1 VPSALVWSSAL
12 SQKNS
17 VTELIDALS
26 HRCLFIVSSRL
37 CGDYGNTSK
46 GFAVSVV
53 GLVVGRSQL
62 SSGSSGELLAT
73 TCTAFVAVFLLTLFV
88 VGGFWF
94 RFSSASYSFAV
105 LADVCVGCLFWLWID
120 QRRVCC
126 FCFLTTWLLPL
137 WCAFL

>member
-1 VPSALVWSSAL
+1 
-12 SQKNS
+12 
-17 VTELIDALS
+17 
-26 HRCLFIVSSRL
+26 
-37 CGDYGNTSK
+37 
-46 GFAVSVV
+46 VV

-105 LADVCVGCLFWLWID
+105 LADVCVGCLFWLLD
-120 QRRVCC
+120 RSEKGLLLLLLDDLAATTVVCFFVRVYRGC
-126 FCFLTTWLLPL
+126 L
-137 WCAFL
+137 